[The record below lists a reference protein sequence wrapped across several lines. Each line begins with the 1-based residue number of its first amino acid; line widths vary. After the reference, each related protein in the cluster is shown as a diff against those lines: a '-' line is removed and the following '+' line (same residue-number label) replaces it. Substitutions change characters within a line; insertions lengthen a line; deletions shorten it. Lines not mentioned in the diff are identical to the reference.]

1 MVIRGHNRN
10 VNEESL
16 GKRGEGDGP
25 MVPHTAPR
33 KHSSAREQDAPQGQI
48 HGQGV
53 STHRE
58 ASEGRAQGAQQ
69 SNAAPKNR

>member
-1 MVIRGHNRN
+1 
-10 VNEESL
+10 
-16 GKRGEGDGP
+16 

-53 STHRE
+53 STHRA